1 MVVFKFISK
10 FSNIKLTDYFFCL
23 KRTLMFSSC
32 RVVYLHN
39 RGVIKKNLKL
49 SKLLCYEK
57 MFFFFFFFYE
67 PIKSSRWN
75 RIAKPKTQ
83 KAMTKLESKWLLI
96 IFNFVLH
103 MVINNFV
110 FQNDYFKFVLQM
122 AITKNKVW
130 KSQKKLRVRP
140 RLSQY

>member
-1 MVVFKFISK
+1 
-10 FSNIKLTDYFFCL
+10 
-23 KRTLMFSSC
+23 
-32 RVVYLHN
+32 
-39 RGVIKKNLKL
+39 
-49 SKLLCYEK
+49 
-57 MFFFFFFFYE
+57 
-67 PIKSSRWN
+67 
-75 RIAKPKTQ
+75 
-83 KAMTKLESKWLLI
+83 MTKLESKWLLI